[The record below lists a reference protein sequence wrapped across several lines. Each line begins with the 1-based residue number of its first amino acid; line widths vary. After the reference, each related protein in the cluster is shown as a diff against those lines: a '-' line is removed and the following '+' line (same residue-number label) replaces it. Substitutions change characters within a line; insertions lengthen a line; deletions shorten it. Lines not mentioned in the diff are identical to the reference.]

1 MKKMKNLDFNINN
14 SLLDS
19 VSKFNFY
26 DKCFMK
32 KLDNIIFFTKI
43 NVTDSTFLRDF
54 FFLSKLFFSWFN
66 KKISI
71 LHVISDKKRVYN
83 RGKNSLTFFFGC
95 TIRKKFIS
103 KNLDYINN
111 VIFALSKKVD
121 GFINYK
127 KINSGFVFSFSNI
140 NLLLGFKSERFF
152 NLNLKINIFYNF
164 FSKNDFVKKNSVN
177 TLDNKIM
184 NFYEK
189 VFF

>member
-1 MKKMKNLDFNINN
+1 
-14 SLLDS
+14 
-19 VSKFNFY
+19 
-26 DKCFMK
+26 
-32 KLDNIIFFTKI
+32 
-43 NVTDSTFLRDF
+43 
-54 FFLSKLFFSWFN
+54 
-66 KKISI
+66 